1 MSGTKQT
8 ARAST
13 VHGNVTISGSA
24 DCSELE
30 ATHRLFN
37 TPELLERILLMC
49 GVSTLFRLEYTCK
62 GFKSVIAGSV
72 KLLRLMHR
80 IAVPP
85 GDRKPVFTD
94 FGRARLL
101 TLGGISDGEEEEG
114 NTRGIHLTT
123 DRPFFNMTIFPD
135 SLRPQMQTSRSFRRT
150 LVTQPPV
157 TKVRVKSLCPGW
169 DKWVNPMALPVAEG
183 DVEDPD
189 GITFGVIL
197 DTMERLERISCSV
210 VGCSCKGYCGPGL
223 LIVYSL

>member
-1 MSGTKQT
+1 M
-8 ARAST
+8 
-13 VHGNVTISGSA
+13 HGNVTITDSA

-49 GVSTLFRLEYTCK
+49 GVSTLFRLEHTCK
-62 GFKSVIAGSV
+62 GFNSAIASSV

-80 IAVPP
+80 VAVPP

-101 TLGGISDGEEEEG
+101 TLGGISGGEEEEEEG
-114 NTRGIHLTT
+114 NTRGMHVTT
-123 DRPFFNMTIFPD
+123 DPPFFNMTIFPD
-135 SLRPQMQTSRSFRRT
+135 SFRLQMQSSRSFRRT
-150 LVTQPPV
+150 LVTQPPF

-169 DKWVNPMALPVAEG
+169 DKWINPMALPVAEE

-197 DTMERLERISCSV
+197 DTMERLERISCSLE
-210 VGCSCKGYCGPGL
+210 GCSCKGYCGPRL
-223 LIVYSL
+223 LIAYSV